1 LTKIEAEMTD
11 LPDNEIVL
19 HGIGVSPGVAIG
31 PAFLL
36 AEEKAHVP
44 ERAITAEQVTREI
57 LRFEEAIIE
66 TRKQIRQIQAALAGQ
81 TRAHDASILDAH
93 LMVLDDRT
101 FIEEVIGSVREK
113 QRNIEWMVQEAAD
126 KYAAV
131 LNAVEDD
138 YLRERV
144 ADVRDVGRRII
155 RNLLGDAAPSRDELP
170 NDHIIVAPD
179 LAPSE
184 TAALPKDRI
193 VGFATDLGS
202 PTSHTA
208 VMARALE
215 LPAVVGLHDITERVA
230 RGDNVL
236 IDGNKGVL
244 IINPSE
250 EQLLKYG
257 KVAEARRSI
266 EAVLTS
272 LQHEPAET
280 KDGHRITLSANV
292 EGPEDVEA
300 VLHHGAHG
308 IGLLRS
314 EFLHLSR
321 NRVMTEDEQTEIY
334 TRIAEQLAPAPVI
347 IRTLDLGGDK
357 FFPELRS
364 QAETNPFLGCRSIRL
379 SLKHPEY
386 FKQQLRAILRSSAG
400 GNVRIMY
407 PMISSVGEVLQA
419 NRYLTEAKEE
429 VRAEGSPLNM
439 DIDVGVMIEI
449 PAAALAADALAE
461 HVDFFSIGTNDLIQ
475 YTIAV
480 DRGNERVA
488 YLYEPTHPSVL
499 KLIKMTIDAAHAHG
513 IWAGLCGEMAA
524 DPLMTGLLLGMGVDE
539 LSVTPRAVPLVKDAV
554 RSLNFSEAEEL
565 ATASLS
571 CKSAVDV
578 LASCRQLTQ
587 KVAPE
592 ILELV

>member
-1 LTKIEAEMTD
+1 MPKREST
-11 LPDNEIVL
+11 EIVL
-19 HGIGVSPGVAIG
+19 RGIGVSPGVAIG

-36 AEEKAHVP
+36 AQESTYVVERDIPP
-44 ERAITAEQVTREI
+44 ERVLAEI
-57 LRFEEAIIE
+57 ARFEEAIIE
-66 TRKQIRQIQAALAGQ
+66 TRKQIRKIQAALSEE
-81 TRAHDASILDAH
+81 TRTHASILDAH

-101 FIEEVIGSVREK
+101 FIEEVIGTVRE
-113 QRNIEWMVQEAAD
+113 QRKNIEWVVEQASE

-144 ADVRDVGRRII
+144 TDVRDVGRRIV
-155 RNLLGDAAPSRDELP
+155 RNLLGTASGDRAELP
-170 NDHIIVAPD
+170 NHHIIVASD

-184 TAALPKDRI
+184 TASLPKDKI
-193 VGFATDLGS
+193 VGFATNLGS

-215 LPAVVGLHDITERVA
+215 IPAVVGLHDITDRVVP
-230 RGDNVL
+230 GDTVL

-250 EQLLKYG
+250 EQLNKYG
-257 KVAEARRSI
+257 KVQETRRSI
-266 EAVLTS
+266 EAALTG

-280 KDGHRITLSANV
+280 KDGHRITLSANA
-292 EGPEDVEA
+292 EEPEDVDA
-300 VLHHGAHG
+300 VLQYGGQG

-321 NRVMTEDEQTEIY
+321 NRVLTEAEQTAIY
-334 TRIAEQLAPAPVI
+334 TDIAEKLAPDPLIV
-347 IRTLDLGGDK
+347 RTLDLGGDK
-357 FFPELRS
+357 FFPEARE
-364 QAETNPFLGCRSIRL
+364 AKETNPFLGCRSIRL

-386 FKQQLRAILRSSAG
+386 FKQQLRAILRASRI

-407 PMISSVGEVLQA
+407 PMISSVGEVQQA
-419 NRYLTEAKEE
+419 NRYLTEAKED
-429 VRAEGSPLNM
+429 VLAEGIDIDE

-449 PAAALAADALAE
+449 PAAALAAETLADQ
-461 HVDFFSIGTNDLIQ
+461 VDFFSIGSNDLIQ

-488 YLYEPTHPSVL
+488 YLYEPTHPAVL
-499 KLIKMTIDAAHAHG
+499 RLIRMTIEAAHAKG
-513 IWAGLCGEMAA
+513 IWVGLCGEMAA

-554 RSLNFSEAEEL
+554 RSLNFAQATNLAE
-565 ATASLS
+565 TALS

-578 LASCRQLTQ
+578 LAQCRQLTQ